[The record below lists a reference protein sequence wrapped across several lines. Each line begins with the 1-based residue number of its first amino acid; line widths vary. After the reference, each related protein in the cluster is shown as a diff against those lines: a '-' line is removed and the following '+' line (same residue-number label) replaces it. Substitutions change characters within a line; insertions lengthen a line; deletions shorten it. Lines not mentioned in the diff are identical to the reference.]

1 MGVGKEG
8 ARCIREAVDLGDG
21 MELSAIAAKLKLHSE
36 PFAPINENNDWMAED
51 FHLDGIFKLAL
62 KPENL

>member
-36 PFAPINENNDWMAED
+36 PFAPINENND
-51 FHLDGIFKLAL
+51 
-62 KPENL
+62 